1 MSSEKDDVSFPKLGE
16 RNYRSWSAQCK
27 AALMRKKCW
36 RLVSGAWTC
45 PATDDLGYDSWM
57 EMNEMACGIIFG
69 LLDETRQNLVLDEF
83 SAVDSK
89 AIWDKLEAI
98 MMQKKPSSRFHAYEQ
113 LFSSV
118 LQDGEGFVL

>member
-1 MSSEKDDVSFPKLGE
+1 MPSEKDDVSFPKLGE

-45 PATDDLGYDSWM
+45 PPTSDLGYDSWM

-69 LLDETRQNLVLDEF
+69 LLDETHQNLVLDEF
-83 SAVDSK
+83 SVRVCIQWMSAN
-89 AIWDKLEAI
+89 DKKLDTAKTSEVWESIYTATLE
-98 MMQKKPSSRFHAYEQ
+98 R
-113 LFSSV
+113 
-118 LQDGEGFVL
+118 